1 MIAHRGLA
9 YPGQQRLCLT
19 GLQQVHTDSCVI
31 IRVRDQ
37 IDNFLL
43 RRPSG
48 LARLG
53 LQEVHEELAVLDDQ
67 VAIAADDCS
76 SLDDGTLRPVGLRRA
91 SFGECRFDVRGRA
104 DRNRSQR
111 LAGEDLVDRPG
122 RTCGDVLDRGQV
134 TQAIENLGRGCRH
147 IVTSFEEM
155 RVSRAQSIGLRLVT
169 KGILDECR
177 VLLVQVASIRVVGP
191 SRARRSAYALAERDP
206 PARGLPNL
214 SRRPKR
220 RNQIR
225 FRQSLGIPARYHEE
239 PASRCSC

>member
-1 MIAHRGLA
+1 MAVESSMLALGTPAPSFTLPQPATGATVSLDELTGPALVVTFICNHCPYVQHVAAGLA
-9 YPGQQRLCLT
+9 TLG
-19 GLQQVHTDSCVI
+19 
-31 IRVRDQ
+31 RD
-37 IDNFLL
+37 
-43 RRPSG
+43 
-48 LARLG
+48 LA
-53 LQEVHEELAVLDDQ
+53 DQ
-67 VAIAADDCS
+67 GV
-76 SLDDGTLRPVGLRRA
+76 PMVGI
-91 SFGECRFDVRGRA
+91 
-104 DRNRSQR
+104 
-111 LAGEDLVDRPG
+111 AGEDLVDRPG